1 PPILVFILIWRLL
14 KRRIQ
19 GYTGDCC
26 GAIFLL
32 CELTFYLSLLTL
44 TSLSL

>member
-1 PPILVFILIWRLL
+1 M

-26 GAIFLL
+26 GALCLL
-32 CELTFYLSLLTL
+32 CELTFLLTCL
-44 TSLSL
+44 TIYTLI